1 MKKWYEVLYE
11 KNPINRAVNTVLF
24 YMFLIII
31 FLTLIIMY
39 SLTLT
44 LAIVTRLT

>member
-1 MKKWYEVLYE
+1 MKNWYEFLIE

-24 YMFLIII
+24 YMFLIIV
-31 FLTLIIMY
+31 FLSLIIMY